1 MFFFVFKLC
10 KIKTV
15 QDGVTENIGNFSSV
29 LYLKLQ
35 AYIRAASLAFFIP
48 PQLFHPLI
56 RTLVCLDCYF
66 KNGCSGVFLYLSII
80 ISEWLL
86 PILV

>member
-35 AYIRAASLAFFIP
+35 AYIRAASLAFFYSSTAFP
-48 PQLFHPLI
+48 SSNQNS
-56 RTLVCLDCYF
+56 CL
-66 KNGCSGVFLYLSII
+66 S
-80 ISEWLL
+80 
-86 PILV
+86 

>member
-35 AYIRAASLAFFIP
+35 AYIRAASLAFF
-48 PQLFHPLI
+48 LFLHS
-56 RTLVCLDCYF
+56 F
-66 KNGCSGVFLYLSII
+66 SI
-80 ISEWLL
+80 L
-86 PILV
+86 